1 MLNIF
6 EKSSL
11 KAISLIVLGIAI
23 KLAGILVTPKG
34 IPIRVAETIPRS
46 ISHFTLLAASIAVT
60 KIPKSAVIAAGLLKS
75 PIETEPLTAFIS
87 PPFLNPSSI
96 RKIPT
101 AAPIPSFKLLGRNFT
116 ITSLK
121 PNIDIIKKIIPDTMF
136 IARPCC
142 HVTAPLPT
150 NVIARKALLPIAGAR
165 AKGSLAYNPISSVKT
180 QDVIAVTVNT
190 SLAGIPALFII
201 MG

>member
-1 MLNIF
+1 M
-6 EKSSL
+6 
-11 KAISLIVLGIAI
+11 LGIAI

-75 PIETEPLTAFIS
+75 PIETAFIS

-121 PNIDIIKKIIPDTMF
+121 PNIDIIKKIIPDTKF